1 MRLLTDLSIDWSV
14 LLCKN
19 VQSQFNY
26 DVNICCYRN
35 TYYWA
40 VIFFFKLATNAYHDD
55 QQLLLLGDR
64 ILRCLC
70 GLPLFDLNP
79 RSSALKV
86 NVLTIGPPRITI
98 IIKSK
103 VNIVFKKNEQWIVV
117 WCLYNCVILAYCR
130 HETIFCIRF
139 SIYQI

>member
-1 MRLLTDLSIDWSV
+1 M
-14 LLCKN
+14 
-19 VQSQFNY
+19 
-26 DVNICCYRN
+26 
-35 TYYWA
+35 
-40 VIFFFKLATNAYHDD
+40 IFFFKLATNAYHDD
-55 QQLLLLGDR
+55 QQLLLLGER

-103 VNIVFKKNEQWIVV
+103 VNIVFKKMNNEKLCDVYTIVSFWRIVV
-117 WCLYNCVILAYCR
+117 
-130 HETIFCIRF
+130 TKPF
-139 SIYQI
+139 SALDSQSIKFKSF

>member
-1 MRLLTDLSIDWSV
+1 MTDQCYCV
-14 LLCKN
+14 KT
-19 VQSQFNY
+19 FNLNLIMTSAY
-26 DVNICCYRN
+26 VVTGIHTIEQWY
-35 TYYWA
+35 
-40 VIFFFKLATNAYHDD
+40 FFFKLATNVYHDD
-55 QQLLLLGDR
+55 QQLLLLGER

-79 RSSALKV
+79 RSSALKI

>member
-1 MRLLTDLSIDWSV
+1 MLLQEYRVWT
-14 LLCKN
+14 LLGA
-19 VQSQFNY
+19 QS
-26 DVNICCYRN
+26 
-35 TYYWA
+35 YWA

-55 QQLLLLGDR
+55 QQLVLLGDR

-79 RSSALKV
+79 RSSALKI

-103 VNIVFKKNEQWIVV
+103 VNIVFKKMNNE
-117 WCLYNCVILAYCR
+117 
-130 HETIFCIRF
+130 
-139 SIYQI
+139 